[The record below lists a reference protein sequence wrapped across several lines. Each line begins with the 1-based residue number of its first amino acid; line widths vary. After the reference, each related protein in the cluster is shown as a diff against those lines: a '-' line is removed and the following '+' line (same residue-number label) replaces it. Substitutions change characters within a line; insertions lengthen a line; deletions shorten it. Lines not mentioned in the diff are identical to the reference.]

1 MSQVF
6 PVSVRS
12 GASGLSGGTGY
23 VFGFLAN
30 KLFLKM
36 LTTLTLPGTFW
47 CYSVVGLSGALILY
61 FVLPE
66 TEGRSL
72 VEIEEHF
79 SGGKSLNPITY
90 TYTESVKVVKG
101 DENDGIEMT
110 EDVCSG
116 TETVPKCV
124 QQSMGYSVN
133 NSLRSSECEQK
144 FYLTKL

>member
-1 MSQVF
+1 M
-6 PVSVRS
+6 RS

-36 LTTLTLPGTFW
+36 LATLTLPGTFW
-47 CYSVVGLSGALILY
+47 FYSMVGLSGAALLY

-79 SGGKSLNPITY
+79 SGGKSLNPRTNFFGTSSKPDVNESATI
-90 TYTESVKVVKG
+90 TESACNS
-101 DENDGIEMT
+101 DI
-110 EDVCSG
+110 
-116 TETVPKCV
+116 PKCV
-124 QQSMGYSVN
+124 QRSMGYIV
-133 NSLRSSECEQK
+133 SLRTPDADSEQK
-144 FYLTKL
+144 YYVTKL